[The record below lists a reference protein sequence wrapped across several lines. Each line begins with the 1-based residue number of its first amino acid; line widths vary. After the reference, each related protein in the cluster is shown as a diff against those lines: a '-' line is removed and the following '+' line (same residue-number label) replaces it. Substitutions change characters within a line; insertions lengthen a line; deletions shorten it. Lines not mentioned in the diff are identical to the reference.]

1 MCLVTDTS
9 WIIDSN
15 IHHVSDLRGQ
25 ITLAAKCR
33 YKSLWNVKFRVMRG
47 RGLDVLTLCFTFYAK
62 LEGRRTLVLLFIL
75 SSIKKDFFFP
85 GCLKKFT
92 QSVVSRI
99 HVSSLLVHLDLG
111 KFNILPA
118 GPQKSSLDVA

>member
-1 MCLVTDTS
+1 MYLPYVSLSMQNWKDDELWFYCLYCPA
-9 WIIDSN
+9 
-15 IHHVSDLRGQ
+15 LRR
-25 ITLAAKCR
+25 I
-33 YKSLWNVKFRVMRG
+33 
-47 RGLDVLTLCFTFYAK
+47 
-62 LEGRRTLVLLFIL
+62 
-75 SSIKKDFFFP
+75 FFFP